1 MCHLPAPISLG
12 MSPGNTPCPHPSGC
26 ARVLLL
32 SCSRGCWGRGTFL
45 CALIASPAAAPG
57 WWHIPGRGHVAES
70 GGMESTESMDGSYGA
85 CPVPEHG
92 MESAA
97 WLWWQQDV
105 TVLLSPLRCPVPPAD
120 VWVRVGIGHSCVSSC
135 KRLTGDNAV
144 GEVLLLLGSSHV
156 PPSVEQWIGSGWGEV
171 GWWKDSANQ
180 GLGAACHH
188 LLVFPGDQSWWARG
202 RGGAAIGCGVMLSP
216 ARL

>member
-1 MCHLPAPISLG
+1 
-12 MSPGNTPCPHPSGC
+12 
-26 ARVLLL
+26 
-32 SCSRGCWGRGTFL
+32 
-45 CALIASPAAAPG
+45 
-57 WWHIPGRGHVAES
+57 
-70 GGMESTESMDGSYGA
+70 MESTESVDGSYGA

-105 TVLLSPLRCPVPPAD
+105 TVLLSPVRCPVPPAD

-156 PPSVEQWIGSGWGEV
+156 PPSVEEWIGSGWGEGGV
-171 GWWKDSANQ
+171 VEGRRQS
-180 GLGAACHH
+180 GAGSS
-188 LLVFPGDQSWWARG
+188 VPSSFGFPR
-202 RGGAAIGCGVMLSP
+202 
-216 ARL
+216 

>member
-144 GEVLLLLGSSHV
+144 GEVLLLLG
-156 PPSVEQWIGSGWGEV
+156 
-171 GWWKDSANQ
+171 
-180 GLGAACHH
+180 AACHH